1 MSEQLVLKVPCICC
15 DHPIKD
21 YKPESFTGVVEVTTF
36 GYPSGTKLWL
46 VNGKKHR
53 KDGPAVERP
62 NGTVEYWLF
71 GNKMTKTEWEKEVA
85 KTAMTNKRYFDTYES
100 PTNEITEDDYRS
112 VSRNRPDFTG
122 WATFAWWGHKRWQG
136 FYENGKFN
144 NLMGPALVDL
154 ERKFSLQEFWVDN
167 KQYYYHDQYF
177 KAVLNKTPHVEKLKD
192 LKDKTGIYYCKETDS
207 VYLLK
212 NGKPTKNLPGFPN
225 VLRRN
230 KYNANEVLDEENG
243 LNMERG
249 KLFKLDEYLTTFETK
264 PRTQQVKDHGKIY
277 GYEEVEANFADLNGW
292 ISIPWFHDGY
302 WTCHFTNGVVS
313 NLMGP
318 GAINKSGGRE
328 FWVNGIDYS
337 YSIPEYFKAV
347 KNTVE
352 HYERLIDL
360 KESKH
365 TGVAYCKETDKIYL
379 LKNGKP
385 AKNID
390 KIPYNTMDSKGKT
403 EDLDETFSQRGKEE
417 ETKSQTEIPSKFTQ
431 DVWNEYLKGYKTSTK
446 VVVGFAEA
454 KKENYTGWAR
464 LNWCNHYAFFVNGEP
479 HNEAGPA
486 TICFTDTNVSEYWLD
501 GKRLSEE
508 SYHKELEK
516 RTKIYDNTSFSPRE
530 YVVIRSSEKPG
541 QFFLYK
547 GSKKID
553 NVEGL
558 PNTFSYKEKMWKDT
572 DGDLHREDGPAVV
585 RKNGTKE
592 YWLHGEQFTFE
603 KWKEAKKASVHT
615 QQQNWDNTLLVSI
628 SEAARK
634 ETCCVSCGS
643 EKVPDGWVNYANG
656 ENLWH
661 FKKGKLHN
669 LAGPAI
675 VRKDG
680 TKEYWIEG
688 KSYTRKDYLNK
699 LKTMVPWIESWRTD
713 LNDQRGITGTVYDP
727 MLKSFSVFQNGK
739 LFVPSKDDPFAQPN
753 VFFEDSIGT
762 LYEYRDEKGN
772 LSNRHGP
779 ARVYTNGTKE
789 YWING
794 KQYSSEADWKKAAN
808 SNNNLVL
815 EAWLKKP
822 DSAETPD
829 YYNLNSSQRATYTGW
844 VKANGNYYFLVNG
857 RGHCDF
863 GAAVLDGSLKAKEY
877 RINGETKSYKDW
889 FKVAVKNLK
898 EYEYSV
904 ISQKQTKVVARYGSS
919 IEVYVDGKRQT
930 VNKQPS
936 VLTAEKRFWEDTS
949 GNTHREDDL
958 PAIENE
964 NGDREWY
971 KNGALHRDGDLP
983 AKTTSTEQ
991 RWYKYGRPHR
1001 DDNKPAIVN
1010 TVTGVSEWFVG
1021 GRRHR
1026 EDGPAW
1032 YNEKTGECKFWLD
1045 GSPFT
1050 NSEYENRNPHKT
1062 IVTDDPSTVV
1072 YGKVEKRNKETDQ
1085 IIMTSKLL
1093 NGKLHCFTGPAV
1105 THENGDVEYWINGK
1119 QYSEKDFFLVTKQ
1132 SHYLN
1137 AWSSYDLKGY
1147 TGWAYYNGYTRYY
1160 KNGKLDTPP
1169 VKDEEIPTYEQWN
1182 EKFFYKNGK
1191 LVKKVSSNGVIFRY
1205 NTKGDYHSPD
1215 NNTPAWEAGSIKHW
1229 YKNGELHRED
1239 DLPARITSTEQH
1251 WYKKGMLHRTTGPAV
1266 VYENGNKEYWVN
1278 GENVTEDVFYEKYA
1292 TVTKNGIVNFR
1303 DQSIPKTFT
1312 GTCFRKE
1319 DAYFVVN
1326 GILHSETTPAFISKD
1341 GKTQKWYLNG
1351 KLHRENGPAVLL
1363 ANGEIQYW
1371 VAGKLHRLDGPAI
1384 IRADGTKEYWI
1395 DGKLHSNKGAA
1406 KTFANGIREYIVEGK
1421 RMSKREWQKLTS
1433 PISNDA
1439 KDAAYRVAR
1448 NQLVKVVRE
1457 FLADEISKKTSGKAK
1472 KEEARNA
1479 ALEFLSSEVGVSV
1492 VFGAIGILLPKL
1504 ADKLP
1509 SSVQPH
1515 LERLNKEFRVSA
1527 MATVGNEAVSLLTSS
1542 IVLGKTKEILSR
1554 LDRETEQKITIESV
1568 ELVAKP
1574 VATTITSPALPPLEE
1589 KAVVVVSATTTTS
1602 STATHSTVS

>member
-1 MSEQLVLKVPCICC
+1 MSEQQEPLKVPCICC
-15 DHPIKD
+15 SHPSKD
-21 YKPESFTGVVEVTTF
+21 YNPESFTGVVELTSSI
-36 GYPSGTKLWL
+36 GYPSATKLWL

-53 KDGPAVERP
+53 EDGPAVERP

-71 GNKMTKTEWEKEVA
+71 GNKMTKTEWEKEIA
-85 KTAMTNKRYFDTYES
+85 KTPMTNKRYFDTYEN
-100 PTNEITEDDYRS
+100 PTNEITEGDYRS
-112 VSRNRPDFTG
+112 VSKNRPDFTG
-122 WATFAWWGHKRWQG
+122 WATFAWWDHKRWQG

-154 ERKFSLQEFWVDN
+154 ERKFSLQEFWVGN

-177 KAVLNKTPHVEKLKD
+177 KAVVDKVPHVEKLKD

-212 NGKPTKNLPGFPN
+212 NGRPTKNLPGFPN

-230 KYNANEVLDEENG
+230 KYNASEVLDEENG

-277 GYEEVEANFADLNGW
+277 GYEEVESNFADLNGW
-292 ISIPWFHDGY
+292 ISIPWFYDEY

-318 GAINKSGGRE
+318 AAISKSEGRE
-328 FWVNGIDYS
+328 FWVNGKAYS
-337 YSIPEYFKAV
+337 YLSEYFKAV

-385 AKNID
+385 TKNIAQ
-390 KIPYNTMDSKGKT
+390 IPYNTMDSFGKT
-403 EDLDETFSQRGKEE
+403 EDLDETFSQRTKEE
-417 ETKSQTEIPSKFTQ
+417 EKTLSKFTQ
-431 DVWNEYLKGYKTSTK
+431 EVWKEYLKGYKVSTK
-446 VVVGFAEA
+446 VVNGFAA
-454 KKENYTGWAR
+454 PKKENFTGWAR
-464 LNWCNHYAFFVNGEP
+464 LNWCNHYTFFVNGEP

-486 TICFTDTNVSEYWLD
+486 TFCFVDADASEYWLN
-501 GKRLSEE
+501 GKRLNEQKYFEE
-508 SYHKELEK
+508 LGKL
-516 RTKIYDNTSFSPRE
+516 TKVYDNTSDIPNQ
-530 YVVIRSSEKPG
+530 YIVIKNSTPG
-541 QFFLYK
+541 RFLLYN
-547 GSKKID
+547 GGKKID
-553 NVEGL
+553 NVDGL
-558 PNTFSYKEKMWKDT
+558 PNSFSAKEKEWRNAS
-572 DGDLHREDGPAVV
+572 GELHRLDGPAVV
-585 RKNGTKE
+585 RKDGSNE
-592 YWLHGEQFTFE
+592 YWINGILYSFQD
-603 KWKEAKKASVHT
+603 WKQAKKSHVHAKT
-615 QQQNWDNTLLVSI
+615 QDWDKTLVSV
-628 SEAARK
+628 SETARQ
-634 ETCCVSCGS
+634 ESCCFSCGS
-643 EKVPDGWVNYANG
+643 QKVSDGWVNYGNG
-656 ENLWH
+656 EQLWH
-661 FKKGKLHN
+661 FKGRKLHN

-675 VRKDG
+675 IRKNG
-680 TKEYWIEG
+680 THEYWIEG
-688 KSYTRKDYLNK
+688 RVYTRNDYLNK
-699 LKTMVPWIESWRTD
+699 LKTMVPWIENWR
-713 LNDQRGITGTVYDP
+713 NDSNDKRGITGTVYDP
-727 MLKSFSVFQNGK
+727 HTQKFSVFKDGK
-739 LFVPSKDDPFAQPN
+739 LFVPSKDDPYAQPN
-753 VFFEDSIGT
+753 TFYEEPDGVLF
-762 LYEYRDEKGN
+762 EYRDAKEY

-789 YWING
+789 YWIDG
-794 KQYSSEADWKKAAN
+794 KRFYFEADWKKVAN
-808 SNNNLVL
+808 IGNNNNLVL

-844 VKANGNYYFLVNG
+844 VKSNGNYYFLVNG
-857 RGHCDF
+857 KGHCDF

-889 FKVAVKNLK
+889 FKIAVKNLK
-898 EYEYSV
+898 EYEYS
-904 ISQKQTKVVARYGSS
+904 ITSQKRTEVVGRYGSS
-919 IEVYVDGKRQT
+919 IEVFVDGKRQT

-936 VLTAEKRFWEDTS
+936 VLTAEKRYWEDS
-949 GNTHREDDL
+949 NANTHREDDL

-983 AKTTSTEQ
+983 AKTTSEEQ

-1093 NGKLHCFTGPAV
+1093 NGKLHCVTGPAV

-1132 SHYLN
+1132 NYYQN
-1137 AWSSYDLKGY
+1137 AWSSHDLRGY
-1147 TGWAYYNGYTRYY
+1147 TGWAYYNGHTRYY

-1205 NTKGDYHSPD
+1205 NTKGDHHSPD
-1215 NNTPAWEAGSIKHW
+1215 NNTPAFEAGSQKHW

-1239 DLPARITSTEQH
+1239 DLPAKVSEYANF
-1251 WYKKGMLHRTTGPAV
+1251 WYKKGIPHRTSGPAV
-1266 VYENGNKEYWVN
+1266 VHENGEKEYWVN
-1278 GENVTEDVFYEKYA
+1278 GENVSEDVFYEKYA
-1292 TVTKNGIVNFR
+1292 TVTKDGTVNFR

-1312 GTCFRKE
+1312 GTCLRK
-1319 DAYFVVN
+1319 DDTYVVVN
-1326 GILHSETTPAFISKD
+1326 GTLHSETAPAFVSKD

-1351 KLHRENGPAVLL
+1351 KPHRENGPAVILS
-1363 ANGEIQYW
+1363 NGEVQYW

-1421 RMSKREWQKLTS
+1421 RLSKREWQKLTS

-1527 MATVGNEAVSLLTSS
+1527 MATVGNEAVNLLTSS

-1554 LDRETEQKITIESV
+1554 LDREAEQKITIESV
-1568 ELVAKP
+1568 ELIAKP
-1574 VATTITSPALPPLEE
+1574 VATITTSPAPLPEE
-1589 KAVVVVSATTTTS
+1589 KAVVVVSAAATS